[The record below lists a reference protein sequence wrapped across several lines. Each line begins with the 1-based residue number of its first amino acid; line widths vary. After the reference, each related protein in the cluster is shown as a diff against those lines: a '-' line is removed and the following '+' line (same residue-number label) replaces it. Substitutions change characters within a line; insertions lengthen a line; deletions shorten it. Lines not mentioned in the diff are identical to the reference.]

1 MKKKKK
7 TGVSKLSGD
16 SGTTGSGPHSGDA
29 RHASGLGPSEAV
41 KTYLSIG
48 VAVHLLALAISFTA
62 VVEPSSVQQR
72 LSDLLQPYLRPTHFS
87 ADDRPVYLTHG
98 GSDDQ
103 PHRIE
108 VTTEPV
114 AGVEASGDVK
124 WQVIGPAE
132 QGGFA
137 STPGFAVS
145 DRVARWL
152 STAAML
158 AENDQP
164 SLVADLILPIVVN
177 RSSVQSVRIVRYPT
191 DLNDVNVGVSV
202 PYLARVVRAKDGVSL
217 VQLKEKRLSAQP
229 RFSHSEP
236 AIMDDSV
243 GGLSGPILAPTG
255 LHADGLHADSG
266 ATVSETQRESE
277 PQLVDTRGES

>member
-7 TGVSKLSGD
+7 AGVSKPSEDSRTSGV
-16 SGTTGSGPHSGDA
+16 GRHSGST
-29 RHASGLGPSEAV
+29 RHTIGLGPSETV
-41 KTYLSIG
+41 KTCLSIG
-48 VAVHLLALAISFTA
+48 VAVHLMALAISFTA

-72 LSDLLQPYLRPTHFS
+72 LSEILQPYLRPTHFS

-98 GSDDQ
+98 DSADQ

-108 VTTEPV
+108 VTTQRV
-114 AGVEASGDVK
+114 TGVEASGDVK

-137 STPGFAVS
+137 SIPGFAVS
-145 DRVARWL
+145 DRVGRWL

-164 SLVADLILPIVVN
+164 SLIADLILPLVAN
-177 RSSVQSVRIVRYPT
+177 RSSVQGVRIVRYPT

-202 PYLARVVRAKDGVSL
+202 PYLARVVRANDGVSL
-217 VQLKEKRLSAQP
+217 VQLREKRLSAQP
-229 RFSHSEP
+229 RFSSSAPSRMNHGVRRVP
-236 AIMDDSV
+236 APVSA
-243 GGLSGPILAPTG
+243 SGFMPAGVDAALTVS
-255 LHADGLHADSG
+255 HQDSG
-266 ATVSETQRESE
+266 LRLA
-277 PQLVDTRGES
+277 DTEGEL